1 MTGASNKLRDG
12 AGAKAAER
20 PAPLWPAGR
29 VGRRAMATLALIAA
43 IGTSAESRAADTVV
57 LRASYAISIATIVV
71 GKADAQT
78 RFNGED
84 YSASLKGSTSG
95 VTRLIA
101 DTSVSA
107 AGTGRVVGTAIIPAS
122 YNLKTVEGHDRT
134 TVDMAMRDGKVT
146 DLLALPR
153 LSKARDRIPVK
164 AEHKVGIVDPLSA
177 FMIPL
182 DQPGVPVG
190 ARVCNRTVRV
200 FDGWQR
206 YDIDLYYKETK
217 AVDGSADMY
226 AGRVIVCGAH
236 YIPIAGHRAN
246 FDSVKYMAAND
257 RLEVWFVPAEHMPF
271 MLPYRI
277 LIGTK
282 IGDLVIQATHFAAD
296 ARVRRAAAN

>member
-1 MTGASNKLRDG
+1 MTEASN
-12 AGAKAAER
+12 
-20 PAPLWPAGR
+20 AGR
-29 VGRRAMATLALIAA
+29 DRADTEAAMHRSPRNLGGRVAAALALVAA
-43 IGTSAESRAADTVV
+43 VTISVPSRGADTVV
-57 LRASYAISIATIVV
+57 VRASYAISIAAIVV

-78 RFNGED
+78 RFDGED
-84 YSASLKGSTSG
+84 YSTSLKGSTSG

-107 AGTGRVVGTAIIPAS
+107 TGTGRVVGTQIVPTY

-153 LSKARDRIPVK
+153 LSKAKDRIPVK
-164 AEHKVGIVDPLSA
+164 AEHKVGILDPLSA

-217 AVDGSADMY
+217 AVDGSSDMY

-236 YIPIAGHRAN
+236 YIPIAGHRTN
-246 FDSVKYMAAND
+246 FDSVKYMAANQ
-257 RLEVWFVPAEHMPF
+257 RLEVWFVPVEHMPF

-296 ARVRRAAAN
+296 GRVRRAAAD

>member
-1 MTGASNKLRDG
+1 MSDHSNARRAGVDTAAATRRTPLGLR
-12 AGAKAAER
+12 
-20 PAPLWPAGR
+20 GR
-29 VGRRAMATLALIAA
+29 VLAGLALIAA
-43 IGTSAESRAADTVV
+43 ASSIGYPSLAADKVV
-57 LRASYAISIATIVV
+57 LRASYAISIAAIVV

-78 RFNGED
+78 RFDGEA
-84 YSASLKGSTSG
+84 YSASLKGATSG

-107 AGTGRVVGTAIIPAS
+107 TGTGQVVGTQIVPAS

-134 TVDMAMRDGKVT
+134 TVEMAMRNGKIT

-153 LSKARDRIPVK
+153 LSKAKDRIPVK

-217 AVDGSADMY
+217 AVDGDSDMY
-226 AGRVIVCGAH
+226 AGRIIVCGAH
-236 YIPIAGHRAN
+236 YIPIAGHRTN
-246 FDSVKYMAAND
+246 FDSVKYMAANE
-257 RLEVWFVPAEHMPF
+257 RLEVWFVPVENMPF
-271 MLPYRI
+271 LVPYRI

-282 IGDLVIQATHFAAD
+282 IGDLVIQATHFASD
-296 ARVRRAAAN
+296 GRVRRA